1 MCIHRYCICS
11 KGFCLRI
18 GLDHLNLD
26 SMLVVAIK
34 ILQTGTNKRPFT
46 IYKGDYQF
54 KCVKMLSLYLQFM
67 TSAKITKNKN
77 IICTVTKT
85 RRKNTEYK

>member
-1 MCIHRYCICS
+1 
-11 KGFCLRI
+11 
-18 GLDHLNLD
+18 
-26 SMLVVAIK
+26 MLVVAIK
-34 ILQTGTNKRPFT
+34 ILQTGTNRRPFT

-67 TSAKITKNKN
+67 TSAKITKNKK

-85 RRKNTEYK
+85 RRKKNRIQVVATLAITYKKYMIITKNR

>member
-1 MCIHRYCICS
+1 
-11 KGFCLRI
+11 
-18 GLDHLNLD
+18 
-26 SMLVVAIK
+26 MLVVAIK
-34 ILQTGTNKRPFT
+34 ILQTGTNRRPFT

-67 TSAKITKNKN
+67 TSAQITKNKK

-85 RRKNTEYK
+85 RRKKKTEYK

>member
-1 MCIHRYCICS
+1 
-11 KGFCLRI
+11 
-18 GLDHLNLD
+18 
-26 SMLVVAIK
+26 MLVVAIK
-34 ILQTGTNKRPFT
+34 ILQTGTNRRPFT

-67 TSAKITKNKN
+67 TSAQITKNKK

-85 RRKNTEYK
+85 RRKKTRIQVVATLAITYKKYMIITKNR